1 MSGAVDVLG
10 LPFGRYS
17 VLLRTG
23 SAPGLHCSVPEP
35 VRTEYIVLADR
46 PGKLPDYTTGVSGC
60 RPNLSLLRRLASE
73 RGIATLWSGACWQ
86 NQKPEQ
92 MTGRPLPPDV
102 K

>member
-1 MSGAVDVLG
+1 MSGVADIPG
-10 LPFGRYS
+10 LPFGCYS

-23 SAPGLHCSVPEP
+23 SAPSLHCNMPEP
-35 VRTEYIVLADR
+35 VRTEYIA
-46 PGKLPDYTTGVSGC
+46 LPDSSGKTPAHTTGVSGC